1 MKLLSKINK
10 KNKELII
17 ESLFFVIVSLL
28 VYIYVKKKNPDNS
41 IEQYYMSE
49 SNILYNLFKLS
60 SIIIQLTL
68 IFNIKFI
75 ILIIFKSYI
84 F

>member
-1 MKLLSKINK
+1 MNLLK

-17 ESLFFVIVSLL
+17 ESIFFIIISFIA
-28 VYIYVKKKNPDNS
+28 YIYLKKNNPDNI
-41 IEQYYMSE
+41 IEQYYMNE
-49 SNILYNLFKLS
+49 SDILYNLFKIS
-60 SIIIQLTL
+60 SLIIKITL

-75 ILIIFKSYI
+75 ILIIIKSYI

>member
-1 MKLLSKINK
+1 MKILSKINK
-10 KNKELII
+10 KNKGLII

-28 VYIYVKKKNPDNS
+28 VFIYVKKQNPDNA

-49 SNILYNLFKLS
+49 SNILYNLFKIS

-68 IFNIKFI
+68 IFNMKFI
-75 ILIIFKSYI
+75 ILIILKSYI
-84 F
+84 I

>member
-1 MKLLSKINK
+1 MKILSKINK

-28 VYIYVKKKNPDNS
+28 VFIYVKKQNPDNA

-49 SNILYNLFKLS
+49 SNILYNLFKIS

-68 IFNIKFI
+68 IFNMKFI
-75 ILIIFKSYI
+75 ILIILKSYI
-84 F
+84 L

>member
-1 MKLLSKINK
+1 MKILSKINK

-28 VYIYVKKKNPDNS
+28 VFIYVKKQNPDNA

-49 SNILYNLFKLS
+49 SNILYNLFKIS

-68 IFNIKFI
+68 IFNMKFI
-75 ILIIFKSYI
+75 ILIILKSYI
-84 F
+84 I

>member
-1 MKLLSKINK
+1 MKILSKINK

-28 VYIYVKKKNPDNS
+28 VFIYVKKQNPDNA

-49 SNILYNLFKLS
+49 SNILYNLFKIS

-75 ILIIFKSYI
+75 FLIILKSYI
-84 F
+84 L

>member
-1 MKLLSKINK
+1 MNLLKKINK
-10 KNKELII
+10 KNRELII
-17 ESLFFVIVSLL
+17 ESLFFIIVSLL
-28 VYIYVKKKNPDNS
+28 VYIYVKKQNPDNA

-49 SNILYNLFKLS
+49 SNILYNLFKIS

-75 ILIIFKSYI
+75 ILIILKSYI
-84 F
+84 

>member
-1 MKLLSKINK
+1 MKILSKINK

-17 ESLFFVIVSLL
+17 ESLFFIIVSSL
-28 VYIYVKKKNPDNS
+28 IYLYVRKHNTDNK
-41 IEQYYMSE
+41 IDQYYISE
-49 SNILYNLFKLS
+49 SNVLYNLFKIS

-75 ILIIFKSYI
+75 FLIILKIYI
-84 F
+84 L

>member
-1 MKLLSKINK
+1 MNLINKINK
-10 KNKELII
+10 KNRELIV
-17 ESLFFVIVSLL
+17 ESLFFIIVSLL
-28 VYIYVKKKNPDNS
+28 VYIYVKKQNPDNA

-49 SNILYNLFKLS
+49 SNILYNLFKIS

-75 ILIIFKSYI
+75 ILIILKSYI
-84 F
+84 

>member
-1 MKLLSKINK
+1 MNLLK

-28 VYIYVKKKNPDNS
+28 VFIYVKKQNPDNA

-49 SNILYNLFKLS
+49 SNILYNLFKIS

-68 IFNIKFI
+68 IFNMKFI
-75 ILIIFKSYI
+75 ILIILKSYI
-84 F
+84 L

>member
-1 MKLLSKINK
+1 MKILSKINK
-10 KNKELII
+10 KNKGLII

-28 VYIYVKKKNPDNS
+28 VFIYVKKQNPDNA

-49 SNILYNLFKLS
+49 SNILYNLFKIS

-68 IFNIKFI
+68 IFNMKFI
-75 ILIIFKSYI
+75 ILIILKSYVI
-84 F
+84 

>member
-1 MKLLSKINK
+1 MKILSKINK
-10 KNKELII
+10 KNKGLII

-28 VYIYVKKKNPDNS
+28 VFIYVKKQNPDNA

-49 SNILYNLFKLS
+49 SNVLYNLFKIS

-75 ILIIFKSYI
+75 FLIILKSYI
-84 F
+84 I

>member
-10 KNKELII
+10 KNKGLII

-28 VYIYVKKKNPDNS
+28 VFIYVKKQNPDNA

-49 SNILYNLFKLS
+49 SNILYNLFKIS

-68 IFNIKFI
+68 IFNMKFI
-75 ILIIFKSYI
+75 ILIILKSYI
-84 F
+84 I

>member
-1 MKLLSKINK
+1 MKILSKINK
-10 KNKELII
+10 KNKGLII

-28 VYIYVKKKNPDNS
+28 VFTYVKKQNPDNA

-49 SNILYNLFKLS
+49 SNVLYNLFKIS

-75 ILIIFKSYI
+75 FLIILKSYI
-84 F
+84 I

>member
-49 SNILYNLFKLS
+49 SNILYNLFKIS

>member
-1 MKLLSKINK
+1 MKILSKINK

-17 ESLFFVIVSLL
+17 ESLFFIIVSSL
-28 VYIYVKKKNPDNS
+28 IYLYVRKNNKDNK
-41 IEQYYMSE
+41 IDQYYMFE
-49 SNILYNLFKLS
+49 SNILYNLFKIS

-75 ILIIFKSYI
+75 FLIILKSYI
-84 F
+84 L